1 MTLAHGSSQ
10 ATISKNISE
19 MSQAG
24 HPHDQAV
31 AAALNIAR
39 SGKASG
45 GIPKPLTNSDVTDRS
60 ARDPRAH
67 IGPIHAAVAGR
78 TDHLN
83 MHVPAGSYV
92 IPADIVSSLGEG
104 NTDAGHDVLDNL
116 CHDHC
121 GNDHANSAE
130 HTNLAP
136 IVAAGGEYVIPPSVV
151 TSIGG
156 GDIDYGHSLLDDFV
170 VLARHDLIKT
180 LKKLPP
186 PKKD

>member
-1 MTLAHGSSQ
+1 
-10 ATISKNISE
+10 
-19 MSQAG
+19 MSHAG

-39 SGKASG
+39 SGKAVG
-45 GIPKPLTNSDVTDRS
+45 GVPKPLTNSDVADRS
-60 ARDPRAH
+60 ARDSRAH
-67 IGPIHAAVAGR
+67 VGPIHAAVAGR

-104 NTDAGHDVLDNL
+104 NTDAGHDVLDSL
-116 CHDHC
+116 CHDHR
-121 GNDHANSAE
+121 GNNNANSTDPA
-130 HTNLAP
+130 NLAP
-136 IVAAGGEYVIPPSVV
+136 IVAAGGEYVIPLSVV
-151 TSIGG
+151 TSLGS
-156 GDIDYGHSLLDDFV
+156 GDIDYGHRLLDDFV